1 MTSNQ
6 INLFN
11 NESLN
16 VTIKAIT
23 DDNNV
28 LWFRAKDIALY
39 LGYSDTRQTIRIN
52 VDDDYKTQLYK
63 IETTSRSVSN
73 TPLTVNAKNSFYINE
88 HGLYQLL
95 FSSKKVEAKQFTKW
109 VIEEVI
115 PSIRQTGKYIL
126 YEQPILL
133 DKQISLMNEK
143 DLHFKVIDYVRKYYP
158 HALLYAGLGELQDTV
173 QKRIYAKSAGYMKG
187 QSDIIINNLHKTY
200 NGLTIELKTPNG
212 KGITHEKQ
220 HAFMN
225 MSSINGH
232 KVLLSNDYDEILTEI
247 INYMRDTRLLCVYCS
262 RKFKNVNSL
271 TNHHKYIHRINN
283 I

>member
-1 MTSNQ
+1 MSQ

-16 VTIKAIT
+16 VTIKTIT

-28 LWFRAKDIALY
+28 LWFRAKDIALF
-39 LGYSDTRQTIRIN
+39 LGYKNTVEAIKRH
-52 VDDDYKTQLYK
+52 VDDKHKIQLCN
-63 IETTSRSVSN
+63 IEYGSLSVFHAEPTISKS
-73 TPLTVNAKNSFYINE
+73 PLYIKE
-88 HGLYQLL
+88 FGLYQLI
-95 FSSKKVEAKQFTKW
+95 FSSNLPTAKLFTEW
-109 VIEEVI
+109 VVEEVI

-126 YEQPILL
+126 YEQPKLL
-133 DKQISLMNEK
+133 DKQISLLNEK

-158 HALLYAGLGELQDTV
+158 HALLYAGLGELQDTI
-173 QKRIYAKSAGYMKG
+173 QKRIYAKSCGYIKG
-187 QSDIIINNLHKTY
+187 TSDIIINNLHKTY

-212 KGITHEKQ
+212 KGVVHDKQ

-225 MSSINGH
+225 MSSVNGH

-247 INYMRDTRLLCVYCS
+247 INYMRDTRILCVYCN
-262 RKFKNVNSL
+262 RKFKNVETL
-271 TNHHKYIHRINN
+271 TNHHKYIHRITN

>member
-16 VTIKAIT
+16 VTIKTIT

-28 LWFRAKDIALY
+28 LWFRARDIALH
-39 LGYSDTRQTIRIN
+39 LGYKNTIDAIKRH
-52 VDDDYKTQLYK
+52 VDDKYK
-63 IETTSRSVSN
+63 IQLCNIEYGSLSVKH
-73 TPLTVNAKNSFYINE
+73 AYCANSKITLYITE
-88 HGLYQLL
+88 CGLYQLI
-95 FSSKKVEAKQFTKW
+95 FSSNLPTAKLFTEW
-109 VIEEVI
+109 VVEEVI

-126 YEQPILL
+126 YEPPILL

-143 DLHFKVIDYVRKYYP
+143 DLHFKVIDYIRKYYP

-225 MSSINGH
+225 MSSVNGH

-247 INYMRDTRLLCVYCS
+247 INYMRDTRILCVYCN

-271 TNHHKYIHRINN
+271 TNHHKYIHRISN

>member
-1 MTSNQ
+1 MSSNQ

-11 NESLN
+11 NDSLN
-16 VTIKAIT
+16 VAIKTIT

-28 LWFRAKDIALY
+28 LWFRARDIALY
-39 LGYSDTRQTIRIN
+39 LGYSDTNQAIRIN

-63 IETTSRSVSN
+63 IETTPARIC
-73 TPLTVNAKNSFYINE
+73 TGLTVNAKNSIYIKE
-88 HGLYQLL
+88 FGLYQLI
-95 FSSKKVEAKQFTKW
+95 FASKKVEAKQFSKW
-109 VIEEVI
+109 IVEEVI

-126 YEQPILL
+126 YDQPILL

-143 DLHFKVIDYVRKYYP
+143 DLHFKVIDYIRKYYP
-158 HALLYAGLGELQDTV
+158 HALLYAGLGELQDT
-173 QKRIYAKSAGYMKG
+173 QHKRIYAKCAGYQKG
-187 QSDIIINNLHKTY
+187 CSDIIINNLHKTY

-212 KGITHEKQ
+212 KGVAHPKQ
-220 HAFMN
+220 LDFMN

-247 INYMRDTRLLCVYCS
+247 INYMRDTRVLCVYCN
-262 RKFKNVNSL
+262 RKFKSVETL
-271 TNHHKYIHRINN
+271 TNHHKFFHRISN

>member
-16 VTIKAIT
+16 VTIKTIT

-225 MSSINGH
+225 MSSVNGH

-247 INYMRDTRLLCVYCS
+247 INYMRDTRILCVYCS

>member
-16 VTIKAIT
+16 VTIKTIT

-28 LWFRAKDIALY
+28 LWFRAKDIALF
-39 LGYSDTRQTIRIN
+39 LGYKRPRDAVQRH
-52 VDDDYKTQLYK
+52 VYDKYKTPLHNIGVTGGAVK
-63 IETTSRSVSN
+63 HGSTSNSN
-73 TPLTVNAKNSFYINE
+73 TSIYINE
-88 HGLYQLL
+88 QGLYQLV
-95 FSSKKVEAKQFTKW
+95 FSSNLPNAMMFTDW
-109 VIEEVI
+109 VVEEVL

-126 YEQPILL
+126 YEQPLLL

-143 DLHFKVIDYVRKYYP
+143 DLHFKVIDYIRKYYP

-225 MSSINGH
+225 MSSVNGH

-271 TNHHKYIHRINN
+271 TNHHKYIHRISN